1 MASKSKR
8 ARTVK
13 QRNLAKDFMYWA
25 IAVFI
30 IKLIIIGNVQAGI
43 WPGADHEGY
52 TNGLNALI
60 KDGIFSNKFELNYW
74 PAGYPL
80 VILFLSIIGK
90 SFVLTTLAIV
100 QSAIYSFAVYYFA
113 ASLSLTRLRKYS
125 YLTFI
130 LILFNPTLSLSSI
143 ATGYESLTASG
154 YLIVAGIIIKD
165 LVQKN
170 DKSLIKYLAITSTI
184 FGLMTFMQPRLVVS
198 SVIINLLWIFIR
210 RPWKS
215 ASLLMAFSLL
225 IILFFPATLVYRNH
239 KAIGLN
245 TISVNL
251 GGTMNIGAGDK
262 ADGGYA
268 SKDIGVPCDTHGT
281 DAQKDN
287 QLAICVLKW
296 YSKNPVKAGR
306 LFYNKSKYFWS
317 PWEGQL
323 ANGTMARNPWLKISP
338 IKNMKKTA
346 DGDKLVRGP
355 IGSLVSWGWFLGG
368 LGFLIYGF
376 IVLWRLKSLERFI
389 GSIAAIAVGTSWLIS
404 LITIGDHRFR
414 LPIMGMSLFLQAVGI
429 RTLFKGGKPPMVDG
443 PALR

>member
-13 QRNLAKDFMYWA
+13 QINLAKYFMYWA

-30 IKLIIIGNVQAGI
+30 IKLIIIGNVQDGI

-52 TNGLNALI
+52 TNGLNALM
-60 KDGIFSNKFELNYW
+60 KDGVFSNQFELNYW

-80 VILFLSIIGK
+80 VILFLSAFGK
-90 SFVLTTLAIV
+90 SYVLTTLAVV
-100 QSAIYSFAVYYFA
+100 QSAVYSFAVYYFA
-113 ASLSLTRLRKYS
+113 VNLSKTRLRKFAYFS
-125 YLTFI
+125 FI
-130 LILFNPTLSLSSI
+130 LIIFNPTLSLSSI

-170 DKSLIKYLAITSTI
+170 EQKLLKYLIITSAI
-184 FGLMTFMQPRLVVS
+184 FGLMTFMQPRLIVS
-198 SVIINLLWIFIR
+198 GVIINVLWIFVR

-215 ASLLMAFSLL
+215 ASASIALSLL
-225 IILFFPATLVYRNH
+225 ITVLFPATLIYRNH
-239 KAIGLN
+239 KAVGLN

-296 YSKNPVKAGR
+296 YLKNPVKAGK

-317 PWEGQL
+317 PWQGQL

-338 IKNMKKTA
+338 IKNIQKTP

-355 IGSLVSWGWFLGG
+355 IGSLVSWSWFLGG
-368 LGFLIYGF
+368 LGLLIYGF
-376 IVLWRLKSLERFI
+376 LVLWRLKALERFI
-389 GSIAAIAVGTSWLIS
+389 GSIAVTAIGTSWLIS
-404 LITIGDHRFR
+404 LVTIGDHRFR
-414 LPIMGMSLFLQAVGI
+414 LPIMGMSLFLQAVGM
-429 RTLFKGGKPPMVDG
+429 RTLLKGGKPPIVDG
-443 PALR
+443 PGLR